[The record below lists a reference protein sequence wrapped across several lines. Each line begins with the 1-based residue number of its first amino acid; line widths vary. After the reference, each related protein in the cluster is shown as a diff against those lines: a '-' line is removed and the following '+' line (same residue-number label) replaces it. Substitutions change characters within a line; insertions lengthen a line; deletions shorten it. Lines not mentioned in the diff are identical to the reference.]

1 MIYRM
6 SDEANAWLALDCG
19 SSLGSRVDLIVRRE
33 RTIATTLFSR
43 CGNAIA
49 SDRNGESDHEA
60 SVIFVTLGGEE
71 EIGRKT
77 NSRNI
82 DS

>member
-6 SDEANAWLALDCG
+6 SDEANAWLALECG
-19 SSLGSRVDLIVRRE
+19 SSLGARVDLIVRRE
-33 RTIATTLFSR
+33 RTIATTLFPG

-49 SDRNGESDHEA
+49 SDRNGESDHGA
-60 SVIFVTLGGEE
+60 SVIFLTIGGKK

-77 NSRNI
+77 NF
-82 DS
+82 